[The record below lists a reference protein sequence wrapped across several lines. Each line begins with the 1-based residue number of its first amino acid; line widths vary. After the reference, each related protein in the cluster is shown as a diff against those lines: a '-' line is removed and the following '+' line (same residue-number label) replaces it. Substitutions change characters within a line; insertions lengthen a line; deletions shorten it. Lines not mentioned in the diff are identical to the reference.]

1 MIIGISGHKQ
11 SGKNTVAL
19 IWQLLVFEASPRYK
33 EIVRTRYATDIEYV
47 TACIKGEEEW
57 APYGHYFTWKQKSF
71 AYKLKQVVC
80 TLTGCTM
87 EQLEKEEFKNS
98 DVPYTW
104 TKSALEISTYREL
117 MQKLGTEVF
126 RKTVHER
133 IWIDLLMSQYDK
145 AVMDG
150 KPEDWLIT
158 DVRFKDEAD
167 SVNGRSGTLIRVHK
181 NTDIKENHQSEL
193 DLDDYPWFQYELDNN
208 GTIEELVVQVRDV
221 MRKEGIL

>member
-19 IWQLLVFEASPRYK
+19 IWQLLIFEASPRYK
-33 EIVRTRYATDIEYV
+33 EIVGTKYVNDIDYV
-47 TACIKGEEEW
+47 LACIEGREEW
-57 APYGHYFTWKQKSF
+57 KPYSHYFTWKQRSF
-71 AYKLKQVVC
+71 AHKLKQVVC

-87 EQLEKEEFKNS
+87 EQLENEWFKNS

-126 RKTVHER
+126 RKNIHEG
-133 IWIDLLMSQYDK
+133 IWVDLLMNKYDK

-167 SVNGRSGTLIRVHK
+167 SVNGRLGTLIRVHK
-181 NTDIKENHQSEL
+181 NEINREVHQSER
-193 DLDDYPWFQYELDNN
+193 DLDDYPWFQYEIDNN
-208 GTIEELVVQVRDV
+208 GSLEDLIIQVRDV
-221 MRKEGIL
+221 MRKEGVL